1 MPSHLGSRSSPL
13 RPERGGDRPS
23 VTRGRRAVRVS
34 PELRHPSPR
43 DKSAREPEVLCVP
56 GRPNNRM
63 AQCPLARRPTRQTP
77 SNTPRRLQLQGP
89 NAARR
94 KTPSPAAE
102 CTPYI
107 MSRLQRLR
115 KSSKSLSRKKKK
127 GERASWQYRLHS
139 QTRLSTRRSVA
150 VNHKRALL
158 LLNEHTHPLTHTH
171 KTQNNNA
178 IPPRCIRPRRQTR
191 PGAQAEERRRSSL
204 PPADAPPQPVRQAR
218 RRVLHLLGHLLRP
231 FLHPLVPGVLPRGR
245 AVRLDRLLAG
255 RRHRRHP
262 LVVARLRV
270 GLLGGRRVLGVCAC
284 GWSEL
289 WVRGGDAGGGV
300 VVVMSR

>member
-107 MSRLQRLR
+107 MSRPQRLR

-127 GERASWQYRLHS
+127 VNGRHGNTDCILRLGCPP
-139 QTRLSTRRSVA
+139 VA
-150 VNHKRALL
+150 VSQ
-158 LLNEHTHPLTHTH
+158 LTI
-171 KTQNNNA
+171 NA
-178 IPPRCIRPRRQTR
+178 PY
-191 PGAQAEERRRSSL
+191 S
-204 PPADAPPQPVRQAR
+204 
-218 RRVLHLLGHLLRP
+218 
-231 FLHPLVPGVLPRGR
+231 F
-245 AVRLDRLLAG
+245 
-255 RRHRRHP
+255 
-262 LVVARLRV
+262 
-270 GLLGGRRVLGVCAC
+270 
-284 GWSEL
+284 
-289 WVRGGDAGGGV
+289 
-300 VVVMSR
+300 